1 MVKSL
6 LRGGQLSRSVHPLD
20 RLVSVQSQNVEQ
32 MPLSRVRELVSG
44 PEGSKVSLGFVRRTA
59 ASGRYNPDQGF
70 VTTMTR
76 TSSELQ
82 DVQAAIFEDMLRLLR
97 AGAGSDDPEM
107 VYQELIARNWRAPD
121 SVDGKSYVN
130 VVDAIMAVKSQNPQP
145 VTVRDDDQINRLQA
159 ELRTAEEAA
168 NRLRQELAH
177 RDSGQATA
185 VSLLVD
191 DNPEILAD
199 AASRGMLQEQAT
211 YDIAQSLGIEKDRVE
226 MVGMHV
232 EDSRTLAVD
241 VHITPPTNEQIRG
254 GRGVGSNELANR
266 IVQQGVDPRS
276 PFKQTTTGQKTMKVQ
291 LQMEQEYVYRLR
303 KTVQLLQDEIK
314 YLQQSNA
321 ELKADNERLRK
332 QLVASEQNVRV
343 LKREV
348 SEKDATIED
357 LHANIASLRAQLRP
371 AIERFERAE
380 DENAVLRR
388 KLEEVNAHFFP

>member
-1 MVKSL
+1 MMFVGL
-6 LRGGQLSRSVHPLD
+6 GHGGH
-20 RLVSVQSQNVEQ
+20 SQI
-32 MPLSRVRELVSG
+32 P
-44 PEGSKVSLGFVRRTA
+44 
-59 ASGRYNPDQGF
+59 
-70 VTTMTR
+70 
-76 TSSELQ
+76 SSNCC
-82 DVQAAIFEDMLRLLR
+82 IWC
-97 AGAGSDDPEM
+97 AG
-107 VYQELIARNWRAPD
+107 Q
-121 SVDGKSYVN
+121 SYVN
-130 VVDAIMAVKSQNPQP
+130 VVDAIMAVKSNNPQP
-145 VTVRDDDQINRLQA
+145 LTFRDDDQINRLQA

-168 NRLRQELAH
+168 NRLRRELAQ

-191 DNPEILAD
+191 DKPELLAD
-199 AASRGMLQEQAT
+199 PASRGMLQEQAI
-211 YDIAQSLGIEKDRVE
+211 YDIAQSLGVEKDRVE

-241 VHITPPTNEQIRG
+241 VHITPPTTEQIRN

-303 KTVQLLQDEIK
+303 KTVQLLQDEVK

-321 ELKADNERLRK
+321 DLKADNERLRK
-332 QLVASEQNVRV
+332 QLVASEQTVRV
-343 LKREV
+343 LKREM

-357 LHANIASLRAQLRP
+357 LNANIASLRAQLRP

-388 KLEEVNAHFFP
+388 KLEEVKRPPPPLPPPPRGQKT